1 MKRPIVIL
9 GAAGFIGRH
18 LAERF
23 ASAGHPVIAAVRRTA
38 DFAHAAIRV
47 EVAPYDQSADFL
59 PLLEGRPVVVHAA
72 SSTTPGISAAQ
83 PQIEGNLRTT
93 LALVEALQERPCDR
107 LVYLSSGGTLYG
119 PRDTPARE
127 DDPILPR
134 SYHGA
139 GKAAAEHFIHAW
151 SAQYGG
157 TGVVIRPSNVYGPGQ
172 VPRAGFGVVPTAFS
186 AALEGTP
193 FTVWGDGT
201 IERDFLFIDDLIN
214 LVERATKAALGPG
227 HHVFNAGSCKALSLR
242 DLVSHIEA
250 TSGKRIEIRFQPAR
264 QVDIQRITLD
274 SAKAQARLDWSTT
287 TEIGQGLA
295 RTWAWIKGIRLESA
309 DLGGAP

>member
-23 ASAGHPVIAAVRRTA
+23 ANAGHPVIAAVRRDA
-38 DFAHAAIRV
+38 VFGHASIRV
-47 EVAPYDQSADFL
+47 EVASYDQSADFL
-59 PLLEGRPVVVHAA
+59 PLLEDRPVVIHAA

-93 LALVEALQERPCDR
+93 LALIEALQARQCDR

-172 VPRAGFGVVPTAFS
+172 VPRAGFGVVPTALRAVLDD
-186 AALEGTP
+186 AA
-193 FTVWGDGT
+193 FTVWGDGS
-201 IERDFLFIDDLIN
+201 IERDFLHIADLAN
-214 LVERATKAALGPG
+214 LVDKVVEHAFIPG
-227 HHVFNAGSCKALSLR
+227 MHVFNAGLGSACSLAALLGIIELVTGKPLERDFKPPRNVDVPRISLDICRAREVLDWLPAIPLEEGLR
-242 DLVSHIEA
+242 D
-250 TSGKRIEIRFQPAR
+250 TWQWIRSQ
-264 QVDIQRITLD
+264 
-274 SAKAQARLDWSTT
+274 
-287 TEIGQGLA
+287 
-295 RTWAWIKGIRLESA
+295 
-309 DLGGAP
+309 